1 MSFKLKHMSDDK
13 LQSIDSSIAFHSIL
27 ASRWSNGYS
36 SGRFR
41 RRIEFFKSKLKELV
55 QVGSHWLDAGCGSG
69 VLAREIGALGA
80 DVIAIDASDEM
91 INCAKKEHLPSIPI
105 LYKQVATIEKIDNE
119 SGIFDGVLCSSVIE
133 YIDNPCLALKEL
145 IRVTKP
151 GGVLILSVPSKLS
164 LIRLFQKI
172 IRKCSK
178 IFGKNRF
185 FYLEFSINSYTR
197 RGLFFLL
204 ESSGYL
210 VDKIDIFDPI
220 LPIFSNRLSF
230 GSLFVVVAH
239 KPMTFDSSCLNNES
253 RGGAT

>member
-1 MSFKLKHMSDDK
+1 MFFKLKHVSDDK
-13 LQSIDSSIAFHSIL
+13 LQSIDSSIAFHGTL
-27 ASRWSNGYS
+27 ASRWSKGYS
-36 SGRFR
+36 SGGFR

-55 QVGSHWLDAGCGSG
+55 QVRSHWLDAGCGSG
-69 VLAREIGALGA
+69 VLAREINALGA
-80 DVIAIDASDEM
+80 NVIAIDASDEM
-91 INCAKKEHLPSIPI
+91 INSARKEHFPSTSI

-119 SGIFDGVLCSSVIE
+119 NGIFDGVLCSSVIE
-133 YIDNPCLALKEL
+133 YVENPCLAIKEL

-151 GGVLILSVPSKLS
+151 GGVLIISVPNKLS

-172 IRKCSK
+172 IRNYSK
-178 IFGKNRF
+178 LFGKNRF

-197 RGLFFLL
+197 RSLFFLL

-210 VDKIDIFDPI
+210 VDKMDIFDPI

-239 KPMTFDSSCLNNES
+239 KPMTFDSSCLNNEL
-253 RGGAT
+253 RGSGT